1 MHTTRTTPRSRKTQT
16 PDNGHSVCSRK
27 RKAVTKKTKTQHH
40 KHQRHKLGT
49 CEQTAET
56 RHLVQRSEA
65 RSACHERSPKRLP
78 WFSTPL
84 SDVLIHACSL
94 REVGTRCYGA
104 GRVRPGSVRVRVGG
118 ARGAGLSDVLTHACS
133 LWEVGT
139 RCYGAGRVR
148 PGSVGV
154 RVGGARGAGLVGCV
168 FGRLCIRSV
177 AYSVGCVFGRLCI
190 RLFAYSSVPHWIAVT
205 GRESSSATRMA
216 IVNSGA
222 RAAWR
227 GAVRV

>member
-104 GRVRPGSVRVRVGG
+104 GRVRPGSV
-118 ARGAGLSDVLTHACS
+118 
-133 LWEVGT
+133 
-139 RCYGAGRVR
+139 
-148 PGSVGV
+148 GV